1 MIRQLQRPQP
11 ANGGL
16 TLVECLIAILVV
28 NLSVAMLA
36 APLLLVAATRL
47 RNDRINQA
55 TEIARGELDR
65 LRVMM
70 EQGIDIRADSHSLL
84 PPASTVGASVSNP
97 SVLSRQAPP
106 TSLTS
111 CDLPSNATTACER
124 QLNNARFG
132 VQIYRGTMITD
143 AARRVLAYPVQVRV
157 YSAAALP
164 MESEMNPD
172 PIEPEPV
179 MMTSSIVGAERRP
192 LAVLTTVLLRSDSA
206 ETLPLMAVPDGDGGS
221 GSGS

>member
-1 MIRQLQRPQP
+1 MIRQLQRLQP

-70 EQGIDIRADSHSLL
+70 EQGIDIREDRGLL

-111 CDLPSNATTACER
+111 CNLPNNATTACER

-132 VQIYRGTMITD
+132 VQIYRGTLITD
-143 AARRVLAYPVQVRV
+143 TARRVLAYPVQVRV

-164 MESEMNPD
+164 MEPESNPD
-172 PIEPEPV
+172 PIEPEAV

-192 LAVLTTVLLRSDSA
+192 LAVLTTVLLRSDA
-206 ETLPLMAVPDGDGGS
+206 PNTLPLMAVPEGDGGS

>member
-1 MIRQLQRPQP
+1 MIRQLQRLQP

-70 EQGIDIRADSHSLL
+70 EQGIDIREDSGLL

-106 TSLTS
+106 TSLES
-111 CDLPSNATTACER
+111 CSLPNNATMACER

-132 VQIYRGTMITD
+132 VQIYRGTLITD

-164 MESEMNPD
+164 MEPESNPD
-172 PIEPEPV
+172 PIEPEAV

-206 ETLPLMAVPDGDGGS
+206 ETLPLMAVPEGDGGS